1 MRTVLGAVLASV
13 SLVALGGCAAPL
25 VVGAAATAGYVGLQE
40 RPTSR
45 IASDTDIKVRIKDLL
60 TQQQF
65 SYLTDVGID
74 VFYGNVLLTGILPM
88 QADGEQ
94 VLKVVQATPGV
105 KKVYNEL
112 FIGAA
117 YSAGQRAKDAWI
129 TAQIQPRLIGTQ
141 GVFPLNYIITV
152 VNSHV
157 YIIGSCNTPDE
168 RNHVLHLL
176 RTTRGVTQ
184 VHDYLVLSKELG
196 EPPAQV
202 DEKGNPLPTDRRQP
216 NPFGD
221 DPLDH

>member
-40 RPTSR
+40 RPASR
-45 IASDTDIKVRIKDLL
+45 VASDTDIKVRIKDLL
-60 TQQQF
+60 TQQNF
-65 SYLTDVGID
+65 SYFSDVGID
-74 VFYGNVLLTGILPM
+74 VFYGNVLLTGVLPT

-94 VLKVVQATPGV
+94 VLKVVQSTPGV

-141 GVFPLNYIITV
+141 GVFPLNYLITV
-152 VNSHV
+152 TNSHV

-168 RNHVLHLL
+168 RNNVLHLL
-176 RTTRGVTQ
+176 RTTRGVVQ

-196 EPPAQV
+196 EAPAQV
-202 DEKGNPLPTDRRQP
+202 DANGNPLPTDRRQP
-216 NPFGD
+216 NPFPED
-221 DPLDH
+221 MLAH